1 MKKIVILVGI
11 LSVISFAGNRGE
23 ISFQKQVEKV
33 EKERIERLNQNQPR
47 QEENNV
53 KNNSEITQN
62 SNEMSLFADDK
73 IEKIS
78 KKKSDVNSIT
88 ENKLVNYI
96 KTQNNKITDI
106 EIKRILRA
114 VFGYSK
120 QYNINPYLV
129 LAVMNT
135 ESNFNHNTVSSAG
148 ARGLMQLMPFNFR
161 EFGVSNSVEENIKG
175 GILHLKRDYEKHKNI
190 VSTLVCYNA
199 GCGRLPEA
207 WKGIKETREYIPK
220 VFNYYKKLTNL

>member
-1 MKKIVILVGI
+1 MKKIIILIGI
-11 LSVISFAGNRGE
+11 LSVINFAGNKGE
-23 ISFQKQVEKV
+23 ISFQKQVEKI
-33 EKERIERLNQNQPR
+33 EKERIERLNQPQ
-47 QEENNV
+47 QEKDMVNTPEPQKYSNN
-53 KNNSEITQN
+53 IA
-62 SNEMSLFADDK
+62 LFTDDR

-78 KKKSDVNSIT
+78 EKKINGIT
-88 ENKLVNYI
+88 ENKLINYI
-96 KTQNNKITDI
+96 KTQNSKIMDV

-129 LAVMNT
+129 LAIMNT

-148 ARGLMQLMPFNFR
+148 AKGLMQLMPFNFK

-199 GCGRLPEA
+199 GCGRLPNA